1 MIVDRVVV
9 KIILIKL
16 SLDDDKTLFKI
27 LRIKTFKSIKG
38 LIKTNA
44 LNDLR
49 FETFRFTPVQTNDTG
64 IFL

>member
-16 SLDDDKTLFKI
+16 SLDDKTLFKI